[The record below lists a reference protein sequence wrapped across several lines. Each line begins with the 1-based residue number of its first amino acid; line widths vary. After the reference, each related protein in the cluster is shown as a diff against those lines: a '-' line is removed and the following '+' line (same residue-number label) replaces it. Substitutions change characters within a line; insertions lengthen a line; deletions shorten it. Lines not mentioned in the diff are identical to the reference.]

1 MGTRRFSAEKA
12 ASAVRTNI
20 KYLVLVAG
28 GVVFMFPL
36 YWLVISAFKAD
47 KNMFLMPPQL
57 FPDPWDFSHFPRMFR
72 YYDFLKYLRNTLLL
86 VALNLGG
93 VLLTSPLVAYSMARL
108 RWRGRDA
115 CFMLILAT
123 MMLPSQVTMIPLYI
137 TFSNLGFVNTYVP
150 LVIGSWLGGGA
161 FNIFL
166 IKQFFMTIPMD
177 IEESARIDGAGVVL
191 IYSRIMLPLITP
203 VLITVAIFVFMGTW
217 NDFMGPLL
225 YIQKTELMTLSISL
239 RLFQQ
244 QVGTMDYGMLFAATI
259 LMVVPVIVFFF
270 LGQRKFIDGIALT
283 GMKA

>member
-203 VLITVAIFVFMGTW
+203 VLITVAIFV
-217 NDFMGPLL
+217 
-225 YIQKTELMTLSISL
+225 
-239 RLFQQ
+239 
-244 QVGTMDYGMLFAATI
+244 
-259 LMVVPVIVFFF
+259 
-270 LGQRKFIDGIALT
+270 
-283 GMKA
+283 